1 MSEGHNFENQEILP
15 QPKEDQRSALEFLEK
30 GELLKARPL
39 EGWTHISVVDIKD
52 DGKALFKPDKEK
64 EKIQTELE
72 LLAFMLD
79 KILGFELIPAVVSR
93 KLEGNEGTFQSFIS
107 DAELAYDLFGS
118 WEGLVNKEE
127 LLKAAV
133 FDYLIKAGDRHELN
147 FLINIKTGKIWLIDH
162 DNLMF
167 GDICNDN
174 IISSLLEVVI
184 RKNLNQL
191 SPEILESVR
200 KLLDRINSLS
210 SSDNPKIQKILDG
223 IKERAGRLIEDK
235 KITSYS

>member
-1 MSEGHNFENQEILP
+1 MSEGHNFENHKISP
-15 QPKEDQRSALEFLEK
+15 QSKEDQRSVLDFLEK

-72 LLAFMLD
+72 LLAFTLD
-79 KILGFELIPAVVSR
+79 KILGFELVPAVVSKR
-93 KLEGNEGTFQSFIS
+93 LEGNEGTFQSFID
-107 DAELAYDLFGS
+107 DAEMAYDLFRS
-118 WEGLVNKEE
+118 WEGLVNEGE

-133 FDYLIKAGDRHELN
+133 FDYLIKAADRHESN

-162 DNLMF
+162 DDLMF
-167 GDICNDN
+167 GDTCNDN
-174 IISSLLEVVI
+174 FISHLLVSAI
-184 RKNLNQL
+184 RKNLDQL
-191 SPEILESVR
+191 TPEILESVR
-200 KLLDRINSLS
+200 KLLDKIDSLS
-210 SSDNPKIQKILDG
+210 SSDNPKIQKILSG
-223 IKERAGRLIEDK
+223 IKQRAERLLEYK